1 MVTVAVTAA
10 LAAASLASAG
20 VLAAASGDGGAAAFA
35 ATAPDP
41 TDPPFPT
48 SSPSPTPSPSPTA
61 SPSPSPMPT
70 PSPTASPSPSPSP
83 TPRPSPSP
91 SFRGV
96 VRSGTHGRHEVAL
109 TFDDGFSTATIR
121 RIGEILIREKVP
133 ATFFVIGRIAAQDAA
148 VIRPLAQAGFPFGS
162 HTYDHGIL
170 TRPWLSVAAISKDML
185 RGSTAVERVT
195 GVPTVPFVRPPG
207 GYVNAKVIQA
217 AKDAGYRAVVLWAV
231 DSADTRLR
239 DPGAITWAAE
249 RGWNGSIVIMH
260 MNRPTSADILPAII
274 ASYKAR
280 GYRFVTLGQ
289 MFGVPGPVPS
299 FGPTP
304 KPSPRPSPTPSPS
317 PTAPPTPSPSPSPA
331 PSASPILRPTPTPS
345 PAPTPAIAMAVG
357 RGR

>member
-185 RGSTAVERVT
+185 RGSTAV
-195 GVPTVPFVRPPG
+195 
-207 GYVNAKVIQA
+207 
-217 AKDAGYRAVVLWAV
+217 
-231 DSADTRLR
+231 
-239 DPGAITWAAE
+239 
-249 RGWNGSIVIMH
+249 
-260 MNRPTSADILPAII
+260 
-274 ASYKAR
+274 
-280 GYRFVTLGQ
+280 
-289 MFGVPGPVPS
+289 
-299 FGPTP
+299 
-304 KPSPRPSPTPSPS
+304 
-317 PTAPPTPSPSPSPA
+317 
-331 PSASPILRPTPTPS
+331 
-345 PAPTPAIAMAVG
+345 
-357 RGR
+357 